1 MILKSIDEVRSQFP
15 FLERKVNNYPLIYF
29 DNAATTQKPKMV
41 LDAML
46 DYQINFNANVHR
58 GVHTV
63 SQEATLLMENSR
75 KKIQK
80 FINAKHDHEIIF
92 TKGTT
97 EGINIVSHSFR
108 NILKKDDEILI
119 SYLEH
124 HSNIVPWQILCQQTG
139 AKLKVIPIDLEG
151 VLDLSAFE
159 KLLSEKTKIVSV
171 THISNALGIINP
183 IEFIIKKSHEFG
195 ALVLIDAAQ
204 SIAHKKI
211 DVQLLDAD
219 FLVFSGHKI
228 FAPTGTGVLYG
239 KEKILN
245 SLPPFHGG
253 GEMIES
259 VSFEK
264 TTYAPLPFKFEAGTP
279 NFLGNTL
286 LGTAIDFVNSI
297 DTDFLKSH
305 EEELLSY
312 ATLELSKINEII
324 IYAKDS
330 NRANV
335 ISFNLN
341 LPGVSAF
348 DVGMF
353 LDKYG
358 VAIRTGQHCTQPI
371 MEFLKIQGTARASFS
386 IYNSK
391 SEIDNF
397 IEFLKKTIKFLF

>member
-371 MEFLKIQGTARASFS
+371 MDFLKIQGTARASFS